1 MHDVKLAG
9 APHNNPIQIAY
20 AKLEAHHLSEADQVD
35 FKKAVD
41 LLENWDYQMDKDSI
55 VGSLNTRWFWEN
67 KNSLF
72 S

>member
-1 MHDVKLAG
+1 MHDVKLSG
-9 APHNNPIQIAY
+9 APKNNAIQLAY
-20 AKLEAHHLSEADQVD
+20 AKLEAHHLSDVDQVD

-41 LLENWDYQMDKDSI
+41 MLESWDFQMDKDSI
-55 VGSLNTRWFWEN
+55 VGSLNSRWNWEN